1 VRARAILVTVTMVTV
16 TMMVVVSRKS
26 SQAFSQ
32 TTVSLSQLIFLMETT
47 ETSSYKRGQG
57 HKQAYGQTSF
67 LVQQGN
73 KSYRLKGV
81 KRKPKTKSEVDLI
94 AKKVVA
100 AARNLHGI
108 QEIKPKDPVH
118 THHEFLVPS
127 SNPSN
132 PPYTVSD
139 TDKGWTCTCMDFLI
153 RRRGKGED
161 CKHITETKA
170 LV

>member
-1 VRARAILVTVTMVTV
+1 MLTGRQVFSFSREAKTISSGVVNVRPN
-16 TMMVVVSRKS
+16 
-26 SQAFSQ
+26 Q
-32 TTVSLSQLIFLMETT
+32 T
-47 ETSSYKRGQG
+47 
-57 HKQAYGQTSF
+57 
-67 LVQQGN
+67 
-73 KSYRLKGV
+73 
-81 KRKPKTKSEVDLI
+81 VDLI
-94 AKKVVA
+94 AKKVVD

-118 THHEFLVPS
+118 THREFLVPS

>member
-1 VRARAILVTVTMVTV
+1 LERCARG
-16 TMMVVVSRKS
+16 S
-26 SQAFSQ
+26 SQA
-32 TTVSLSQLIFLMETT
+32 TPLLSQLVFLLEAIETNG
-47 ETSSYKRGQG
+47 YKRG

-73 KSYRLKGV
+73 KSYRLKGG
-81 KRKPKTKSEVDLI
+81 KQKPKSEVDLF

-100 AARNLHGI
+100 PAIILHGI

-118 THHEFLVPS
+118 THREFLVPS

-139 TDKGWTCTCMDFLI
+139 TDKGWTCTCMDYVI

>member
-1 VRARAILVTVTMVTV
+1 MPEANCLLEDD
-16 TMMVVVSRKS
+16 S
-26 SQAFSQ
+26 FSCPND
-32 TTVSLSQLIFLMETT
+32 FFYWRTT
-47 ETSSYKRGQG
+47 ETSSYKRG

-73 KSYRLKGV
+73 KSYRLKGG
-81 KRKPKTKSEVDLI
+81 KRKPKTKSEVNLI
-94 AKKVVA
+94 AKKVVD
-100 AARNLHGI
+100 AARTPHGI

-118 THHEFLVPS
+118 THREFLVPS

-139 TDKGWTCTCMDFLI
+139 TDKGWTCTCMDYVI

>member
-1 VRARAILVTVTMVTV
+1 MPEANCLLADD
-16 TMMVVVSRKS
+16 S
-26 SQAFSQ
+26 FSFS
-32 TTVSLSQLIFLMETT
+32 TDFSIEDK
-47 ETSSYKRGQG
+47 ETSSYKRG

-73 KSYRLKGV
+73 KSYRLKGG
-81 KRKPKTKSEVDLI
+81 KRKPKNKSEVDLI
-94 AKKVVA
+94 AKEVVA

-118 THHEFLVPS
+118 THREFFVPS